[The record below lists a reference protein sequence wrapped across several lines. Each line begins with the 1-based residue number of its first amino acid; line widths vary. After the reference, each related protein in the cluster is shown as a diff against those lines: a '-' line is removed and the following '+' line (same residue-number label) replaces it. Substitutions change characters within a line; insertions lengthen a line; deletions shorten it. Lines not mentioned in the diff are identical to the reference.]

1 MYVCSFG
8 KWCPSCTNFCD
19 NVHIRS
25 GVFSLQSTK
34 IVNAFSRVSLVRNFL
49 TPTELWAPQR
59 LRQMLPLTCT
69 GVKPDFFLGQS
80 YYSRQQKRHRK
91 SLPERLL
98 LRKEFHVFIRPYC
111 CWQVIELH
119 RQAAEQSCFES
130 MMVQPTVLWLSMF
143 GIFKLLRRSMKSFL
157 VVQLELWN
165 SWLLRRNEN
174 ESKISSGAVRWKF
187 HWSLSAVEL

>member
-8 KWCPSCTNFCD
+8 KWCPSCINFCD

-34 IVNAFSRVSLVRNFL
+34 IVNAFSRVSLVRNVL

-59 LRQMLPLTCT
+59 LRQMLPFSTRTLT

-91 SLPERLL
+91 SLPERFL
-98 LRKEFHVFIRPYC
+98 LRKEFHVFIHHYR
-111 CWQVIELH
+111 CWQVIELR

-130 MMVQPTVLWLSMF
+130 MMVHPTVLWISMF
-143 GIFKLLRRSMKSFL
+143 GNFKPIEKIYEKFL
-157 VVQLELWN
+157 
-165 SWLLRRNEN
+165 
-174 ESKISSGAVRWKF
+174 SGAVRVMGLKVAEKEWK
-187 HWSLSAVEL
+187 WD